1 MLNVAALILDIN
13 TLTGGPAVGEYV
25 SLALATPDRV
35 RGQGWVI
42 SHPDEHQ
49 VTSPP
54 AVVDLRPT
62 SEFESGTL
70 YIVWWRGA
78 RGFTFA
84 KTDASQRLS
93 EIDLMPVP
101 ETNAPAGIK
110 LTDIRDTPETYAGQA
125 GRALVVLDDE
135 SGTGFQRVA
144 SHDDIEAAEAAA
156 DKAAEDVARLAGQL
170 ETLADLEKGDV
181 SSLTAQVNQNDNAIT
196 DLQRVT
202 AENTGEISSE
212 ASTRRD
218 ADTALGKR
226 IDGVRAEFPEF
237 IMQVA
242 VTPTGVAQ
250 ASDLTREF
258 SLVLGE
264 RLDVPADTR
273 FLAVFAQNRNRDVSD
288 EVQVV
293 AYDARLPPQSVSFA
307 VKQPNIAA
315 VGVRSQDTGL
325 NMALSFLDAGRQVI
339 GDKPFTVPFAIGIG
353 AAFGAEGELRAAGD
367 TLQRLTFHSE
377 TSLNAQLA
385 VHAANDDA
393 ALLVATATFSG
404 GVREYEAGQAYY
416 VAPHHTTELT
426 MVLLAEATDVPHL
439 PPWANITPVPAGLPG
454 FDLPDHLDFVFTDRI
469 GAHTLTGA
477 SLALAGQTDGI
488 TLSPQT
494 PAAGV
499 TDRGALLF
507 TLNEEVR
514 TKITQNLRLRV
525 VNRLE
530 YTLTLTLAGEGDHIH
545 RGIILVNDTAF
556 RPIPVVLAPAADA
569 GNAAGVT
576 SIVLPADFMQY
587 RNLRIDAWDV
597 ARQRIA
603 ESTLSTAVLSVQ
615 TAKRSIAVAQTGP
628 QGQHSIVAE
637 WTPNTRALAVSQGD
651 RILYAALE

>member
-1 MLNVAALILDIN
+1 MADLVLDIN

-42 SHPDEHQ
+42 SRPDEHQ

-84 KTDASQRLS
+84 KTDTSQRLS

-156 DKAAEDVARLAGQL
+156 DKATEDVARLAGQL

-237 IMQVA
+237 ITQLVA
-242 VTPTGVAQ
+242 EPAGVAQ

-258 SLVLGE
+258 SLLLGE
-264 RLDVPADTR
+264 RLDVPAATR

-307 VKQPNIAA
+307 VKQPNLAA

-353 AAFGAEGELRAAGD
+353 AAFGAGGD
-367 TLQRLTFHSE
+367 VKF
-377 TSLNAQLA
+377 
-385 VHAANDDA
+385 
-393 ALLVATATFSG
+393 
-404 GVREYEAGQAYY
+404 
-416 VAPHHTTELT
+416 
-426 MVLLAEATDVPHL
+426 TDL
-439 PPWANITPVPAGLPG
+439 PPWAVIVPEPAGITG
-454 FDLPDHLDFVFTDRI
+454 SEFPDHIDFVFTERI
-469 GAHTLTGA
+469 GSPAITKAGLIIE
-477 SLALAGQTDGI
+477 GQTDGI
-488 TLSPQT
+488 ALSPTTPVTGVSDRGRLLFTIAEATRVTLSNNLSTESEASYVLTLVLSDGRTHVHNGVFLVNDNALRPIPLILQPPVAAGNT
-494 PAAGV
+494 AGV
-499 TDRGALLF
+499 TSVVLPVGYA
-507 TLNEEVR
+507 TY
-514 TKITQNLRLRV
+514 QNLRLD
-525 VNRLE
+525 L
-530 YTLTLTLAGEGDHIH
+530 
-545 RGIILVNDTAF
+545 
-556 RPIPVVLAPAADA
+556 
-569 GNAAGVT
+569 
-576 SIVLPADFMQY
+576 
-587 RNLRIDAWDV
+587 WDV
-597 ARQRIA
+597 GRSRIA
-603 ESTLSTAVLSVQ
+603 EATLSAPVLAAQTAAVNAVLG
-615 TAKRSIAVAQTGP
+615 TTGR
-628 QGQHSIVAE
+628 QEAHRIEAS
-637 WTPNTRALAVSQGD
+637 WTPATRTLAVTTGD
-651 RILYAALE
+651 RIIYAALE